1 MSVTGPGN
9 APKADPRAQ
18 LRQAS
23 HDLEAVFYGQ
33 LLQAMRDTVPDSGGM
48 FEKSQ
53 GEQMFTSML
62 DDQISKLASAR
73 TTHGLAE
80 SLYRQMSRH
89 LGPDTTI
96 QTPTGSTSLDRTH
109 D

>member
-1 MSVTGPGN
+1 MNVVPPVGT
-9 APKADPRAQ
+9 PKADPRAQ

-33 LLQAMRDTVPDSGGM
+33 LLQSMRDTVPDSGGM

-62 DDQISKLASAR
+62 DDQISKLASGR
-73 TTHGLAE
+73 SEHGLAE

-89 LGPDTTI
+89 LGPEPSPETS
-96 QTPTGSTSLDRTH
+96 TGSTSIDRSRI
-109 D
+109 

>member
-1 MSVTGPGN
+1 MNGVTPLGT
-9 APKADPRAQ
+9 PKVDQRAQ
-18 LRQAS
+18 LKQAS

-33 LLQAMRDTVPDSGGM
+33 LLQSMRDTVPDSGGM

-53 GEQMFTSML
+53 GESMFTSML

-73 TTHGLAE
+73 SEHGLAE

-89 LGPDTTI
+89 LAPEA
-96 QTPTGSTSLDRTH
+96 TPETSTGSPSIDRTRI
-109 D
+109 